1 MSIELYELIGL
12 SPQLEIKNFKVFL
25 KGINWLGWNWNSLM
39 KILLKKTD
47 KWGIALCRSK
57 KYFLIEDILIF
68 EKLSFEKI
76 RSET

>member
-1 MSIELYELIGL
+1 M
-12 SPQLEIKNFKVFL
+12 SPQLEIKNFNVFL
-25 KGINWLGWNWNSLM
+25 KGMNWFGWNWNSFM

-47 KWGIALCRSK
+47 KWGIALCSSEN
-57 KYFLIEDILIF
+57 YFFIEEIFIF